1 MKLVAKQDVLMWVF
15 LIWSTYAAALPMWCC
30 SALLTLG
37 PLLHTCLKELM
48 LKSVGEMIGVLC
60 VSFKAMYGE
69 LGRINP
75 HFHQSEYCHECRI
88 LGIILDMAGRKML
101 MSS

>member
-1 MKLVAKQDVLMWVF
+1 
-15 LIWSTYAAALPMWCC
+15 
-30 SALLTLG
+30 
-37 PLLHTCLKELM
+37 
-48 LKSVGEMIGVLC
+48 MIGVLC

-69 LGRINP
+69 FGRIKP